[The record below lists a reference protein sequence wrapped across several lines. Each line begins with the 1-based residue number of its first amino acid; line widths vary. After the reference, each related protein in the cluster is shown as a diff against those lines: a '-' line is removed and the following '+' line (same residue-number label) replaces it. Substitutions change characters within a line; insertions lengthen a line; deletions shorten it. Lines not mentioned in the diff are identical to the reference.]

1 LRLHVINLQEDP
13 AKQLLEVSDYY
24 LSARV
29 SKACVDALAALFGP
43 VGAASRITEPTSP
56 TDGPVI
62 RANLWHFVLVTTM
75 IRNVVKL
82 AACT

>member
-1 LRLHVINLQEDP
+1 MEEEA
-13 AKQLLEVSDYY
+13 AKQLLEVSAYY

-29 SKACVDALAALFGP
+29 RKACVDALAALFGP

-62 RANLWHFVLVTTM
+62 RATLWHFAFVTTM

-82 AACT
+82 AAGT